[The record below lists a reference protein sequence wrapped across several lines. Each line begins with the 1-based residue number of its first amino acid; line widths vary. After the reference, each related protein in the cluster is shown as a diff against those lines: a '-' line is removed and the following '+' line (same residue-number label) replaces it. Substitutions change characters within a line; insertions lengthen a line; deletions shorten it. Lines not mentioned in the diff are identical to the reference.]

1 MATNATPGAGKPRP
15 WLLRHL
21 GPVLSL
27 ALVGG
32 IVAFIFIVYFTQPDL
47 MDRLQG
53 YGYLGAFVVSL
64 VLNGTVLLPVG
75 NMPLMASFGATLQ
88 VPLFVGLAGGLGA
101 GIGEMTG
108 YLLGRSGRGLID
120 SQGRI
125 YVSVERWV
133 KRWGWL
139 AVFVLSVFPL
149 IFDVVGIICGV
160 LRMPVWRF
168 FAACWLGRTV
178 SYTAA
183 AYLGSMWLRE
193 LPWWAYLGSLAV
205 LFAGALAFARFMN
218 QREAA

>member
-1 MATNATPGAGKPRP
+1 MASSRPPGAGTTRSWPR
-15 WLLRHL
+15 RHL
-21 GPVLSL
+21 APILSL
-27 ALVGG
+27 VLVAG
-32 IVAFIFIVYFTQPDL
+32 IITAIFIIYFTRPDVL
-47 MDRLQG
+47 DDLEG
-53 YGYLGAFVVSL
+53 YGYLGAFVVSI

-75 NMPLMASFGATLQ
+75 NMPLMASLGATLP
-88 VPLFVGLAGGLGA
+88 VPLFVGLAGGAGA

-120 SQGRI
+120 RGRM
-125 YVSVERWV
+125 YTSVERWV

-149 IFDVVGIICGV
+149 IFDVVGIIAGV
-160 LRMPVWRF
+160 LRMPPWRF
-168 FAACWLGRTV
+168 FLACWLGRTI

-193 LPWWAYLGSLAV
+193 LPWWAYLVGLVVLLLAAL
-205 LFAGALAFARFMN
+205 LFARVMS